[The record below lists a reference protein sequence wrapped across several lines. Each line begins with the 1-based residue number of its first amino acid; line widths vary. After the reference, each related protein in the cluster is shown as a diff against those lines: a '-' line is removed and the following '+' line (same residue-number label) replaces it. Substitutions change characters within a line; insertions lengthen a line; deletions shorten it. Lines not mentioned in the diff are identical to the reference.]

1 MTTRRDRFDDLVLA
15 AAERARLWLGSRH
28 GDISFAVEE
37 VPPDDPAA
45 WEVRATSLGRLVGT
59 RSERRIVIYRRPVEA
74 RAGSQS
80 EVAALIR
87 DVVAEQVALVLGV
100 PPDEI
105 SL

>member
-15 AAERARLWLGSRH
+15 AAERARPWLGSRN

-45 WEVRATSLGRLVGT
+45 WEIRATSLGRLVGT

>member
-15 AAERARLWLGSRH
+15 AAERARPWLGSRH

-59 RSERRIVIYRRPVEA
+59 RIVIYRRPVEA

-80 EVAALIR
+80 KVAALIR